1 VRGNC
6 PNLNYRLPQS
16 YQPCQ
21 SNYLRISWHGT
32 RRRLITEPALTVRI
46 TLDKTVLSGHLSKT
60 NLKTKMGEFDWE
72 GNVIRR
78 IRHEI
83 PVRFLAVLVMFTGVG
98 SAAWCQEPPP
108 QTPPPSLGDVARKAR
123 EEKAARE
130 KNGTE
135 AKKVF
140 SNEGV
145 IPTNGS
151 NPFGTVP
158 VGNSSQLSAGSAG
171 RGGSTSGTTPA
182 EGLAS
187 VENAEAKLDTALTV
201 INSLAQLD
209 RATMVNTILKGNNSD
224 FPGRRLWEDRLM
236 AGRDHYVSHGR
247 QLIVEMKQLLE
258 QAKQMALT
266 EPNVSENDTRVQS
279 LMKKVKDGYADAQKT
294 ADDFKRLV
302 EEGLTLAK
310 QGGGN

>member
-1 VRGNC
+1 VN
-6 PNLNYRLPQS
+6 
-16 YQPCQ
+16 
-21 SNYLRISWHGT
+21 H
-32 RRRLITEPALTVRI
+32 
-46 TLDKTVLSGHLSKT
+46 
-60 NLKTKMGEFDWE
+60 
-72 GNVIRR
+72 R
-78 IRHEI
+78 IRNGFSSRLTI
-83 PVRFLAVLVMFTGVG
+83 SLIFLACLG
-98 SAAWCQEPPP
+98 STAWCQDSPP
-108 QTPPPSLGDVARKAR
+108 QSPPPSLGDVARKAR

-135 AKKVF
+135 AKKVY

-145 IPTNGS
+145 IPTSGA
-151 NPFGTVP
+151 NPFGTAP
-158 VGNSSQLSAGSAG
+158 IGNPSQPPAGAAG

-187 VENAEAKLDTALTV
+187 VENAEAKLDTALAV
-201 INSLAQLD
+201 INSLSQLD
-209 RATMVNTILKGNNSD
+209 RATMVSTILKGNNSD

-236 AGRDHYVSHGR
+236 VGRDYYVSHGR

-258 QAKQMALT
+258 QTKQMALT
-266 EPNVSENDTRVQS
+266 EPNVSENDPRVQS
-279 LMKKVKDGYADAQKT
+279 LVKKVKDGYADAQKT